1 MPCISC
7 VFQKTINHTRHLR
20 QTRKHIKYLVCL
32 VYLVC
37 FKKIRPMI
45 TKSILNDL
53 SYKIVGCAI
62 EVHKHL
68 GPGLL
73 ESVYHDCL
81 KQEFFVRSI
90 NFKSQLPVPVNYK
103 GLKLNTDY
111 RLDFLIEDEIVVEL
125 KAMDGILPVH
135 EAQLLTYMKL
145 LEKGKGILIN
155 FNCTNI
161 VKEGTKQMVNEYF
174 AQMPE

>member
-1 MPCISC
+1 MIQKATIIS
-7 VFQKTINHTRHLR
+7 
-20 QTRKHIKYLVCL
+20 
-32 VYLVC
+32 
-37 FKKIRPMI
+37 
-45 TKSILNDL
+45 KSFLNDL

-81 KQEFFVRSI
+81 KQEFFLRNLI
-90 NFKSQLPVPVNYK
+90 FKSHLLVPINYK
-103 GLKLNTDY
+103 GLVLDTDY
-111 RLDFLIEDEIVVEL
+111 RLDFIIEDEIIIEI
-125 KAMDGILPVH
+125 KAMEGLLPVH

-145 LEKGKGILIN
+145 LQKSKGILIN
-155 FNCTNI
+155 FNCSNI

-174 AQMPE
+174 KDLPE

>member
-1 MPCISC
+1 MIEKAAIIS
-7 VFQKTINHTRHLR
+7 
-20 QTRKHIKYLVCL
+20 
-32 VYLVC
+32 
-37 FKKIRPMI
+37 
-45 TKSILNDL
+45 KSYLNDL

-81 KQEFFVRSI
+81 KQEFFLRNL
-90 NFKSQLPVPVNYK
+90 NFKSHLLLPINYK
-103 GLKLNTDY
+103 GLILDTDY
-111 RLDFLIEDEIVVEL
+111 RLDFIVGDEIIVEL
-125 KAMDGILPVH
+125 KAMDGLLPVH

-145 LEKGKGILIN
+145 LQKSKGILIN
-155 FNCTNI
+155 FNCSNI

-174 AQMPE
+174 KELPEQTLMY